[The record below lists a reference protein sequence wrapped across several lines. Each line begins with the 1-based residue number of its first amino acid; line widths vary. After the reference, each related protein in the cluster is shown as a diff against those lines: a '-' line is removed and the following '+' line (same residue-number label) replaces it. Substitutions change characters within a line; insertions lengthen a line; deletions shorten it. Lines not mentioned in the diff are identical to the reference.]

1 MFRIVAVL
9 RLCSSVQSLNRVRA
23 GMGVAPLVYTRMVAD
38 THADYC
44 SLTTPLVRLYIRF
57 TKRALVRSRAVPCG
71 PVRSGPVRCGRVR

>member
-23 GMGVAPLVYTRMVAD
+23 GMGVAHLYTRMVAD

-44 SLTTPLVRLYIRF
+44 SLTTTLVRLYIRF
-57 TKRALVRSRAVPCG
+57 TKRARFYAPSRRASI
-71 PVRSGPVRCGRVR
+71 RGRAHLAASFSFA

>member
-23 GMGVAPLVYTRMVAD
+23 GMGVAHLYTRMVAD

-44 SLTTPLVRLYIRF
+44 SLTTTLVRLYTRF
-57 TKRALVRSRAVPCG
+57 TKRARFYALFDDGDRRA
-71 PVRSGPVRCGRVR
+71 GRADRHR

>member
-23 GMGVAPLVYTRMVAD
+23 GMGVAHLYTRMVAD

-44 SLTTPLVRLYIRF
+44 SLTTTLVRLYIRF

-71 PVRSGPVRCGRVR
+71 PVRSGAVRCGRVR